1 MTLDTTQWLEKF
13 QEALTAWGPKVVAA
27 AVVLVLGWIAARML
41 IGLMRRAMGRGGVD
55 ATLIGFLANVV
66 HMALIALVV
75 ITALAQL
82 GVATT
87 SFAAVLGASAL
98 AVGFALQSSLS
109 NLAAGVMV
117 IFFRPFKAGDFVEAG
132 GISGIVEEIQIFSTK
147 LRTPDNKEVTVP
159 NSQIT
164 GDAITN
170 YSARDTRRIDLVFGI
185 GYDDD
190 IQRAKQLLEQIVA
203 ADGRVLADPEPVI
216 AVSELADSSVN
227 FVVRPWVS
235 TDDYWVVTFDLTE
248 KVKLRFDA
256 DGISIPFPQ
265 TDVHLHPAEQ
275 AA

>member
-1 MTLDTTQWLEKF
+1 MLDTTQWLEKF

-256 DGISIPFPQ
+256 DGISIPVPQ

>member
-1 MTLDTTQWLEKF
+1 M
-13 QEALTAWGPKVVAA
+13 
-27 AVVLVLGWIAARML
+27 
-41 IGLMRRAMGRGGVD
+41 
-55 ATLIGFLANVV
+55 
-66 HMALIALVV
+66 
-75 ITALAQL
+75 
-82 GVATT
+82 
-87 SFAAVLGASAL
+87 
-98 AVGFALQSSLS
+98 
-109 NLAAGVMV
+109 

-248 KVKLRFDA
+248 QVKLRFDA

>member
-1 MTLDTTQWLEKF
+1 MLDTTQWLEKF

-248 KVKLRFDA
+248 QVKLRFDA

>member
-1 MTLDTTQWLEKF
+1 MLDTTQWLEKF

-216 AVSELADSSVN
+216 AVSELADSSGN

-248 KVKLRFDA
+248 QVKLRFDA

>member
-1 MTLDTTQWLEKF
+1 
-13 QEALTAWGPKVVAA
+13 
-27 AVVLVLGWIAARML
+27 
-41 IGLMRRAMGRGGVD
+41 MGRGGVD

-75 ITALAQL
+75 ITAVAQL
-82 GVATT
+82 GGATT

-164 GDAITN
+164 GEAITN

-203 ADGRVLADPEPVI
+203 ADGHVLADPEPVI

-248 KVKLRFDA
+248 QVKLRFDA